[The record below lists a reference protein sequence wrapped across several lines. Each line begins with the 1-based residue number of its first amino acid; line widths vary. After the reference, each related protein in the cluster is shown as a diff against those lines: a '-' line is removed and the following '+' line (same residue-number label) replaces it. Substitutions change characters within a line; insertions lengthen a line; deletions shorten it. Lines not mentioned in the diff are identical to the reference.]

1 MNNYVSTEKS
11 LKRWLK
17 NRVKVTM
24 ATVVGFLIAGTV
36 SFAMSVNGS
45 EVENGENGYT
55 LTQENI
61 VGKQNVNGKT
71 AGAVV
76 TGTTENDKL
85 IISNALENKTENE
98 ESWLLSVQ
106 SENNVITT
114 EIGKDAVLSGKN
126 LSRTTLNLWGKTETT
141 NNGIIEKAENGWAA
155 ITISGAKENAKATF
169 TNNGTVKGDIN
180 IEDNITLNNTG
191 VIEGKIYADKKDG
204 DKAII
209 LSGAN
214 AKVGA
219 VELKGTGNTLEIK
232 DGVNDTIDN
241 VISVDKITVTGSTVT
256 FADGE
261 INRAITSEDKHLLDI
276 TDSNVTNKMD
286 LTSKGESA
294 STIGTSNL
302 INNYGKTAG
311 TYTLINDGT
320 LISNNA
326 GSGIY
331 TNAQAEK
338 AVMNVVNNGE
348 INIEASG
355 WATGL
360 NGKFDKEKENA
371 EISIT
376 NNGNIVVVNGAGM
389 DITNTGAESNKGT
402 LINSENGT
410 ITTSKFGVG
419 IIADGV
425 GVEGINKGTITVK
438 DSGYALKAAN
448 GAVATNEG
456 KIILVPEVKDEET
469 EKADETVEEIKL
481 AAVTLGGGTFIN
493 ASTIEAAAGTA
504 LINVEKLEG
513 SSFINEGRAV
523 VKVADKGTMVVI
535 NKNEEGKKADAG
547 FQIVNAGTIELG
559 KEAKMVDGKVD
570 FVNEAGSKLVLGE
583 GAKLGNT
590 EESSFINAGTA
601 EFGKG
606 ATISS
611 DADFE
616 NTGILRVSG
625 VDFSKIDSELTGD
638 ELTKAQLQKILEAVG
653 VSFGEESSLDENVL
667 DKAIGIITAYDDKGN
682 EVVKIVGGNELEN
695 GTEGNA
701 EIIFGDGGQTY
712 KIAGVTVTVTGGEA
726 SGKILNI
733 ISKDSKAERE
743 NEEKP
748 APGQVGKLTVKGE
761 TTLSDF
767 IINIEDTELTKGS
780 GIVLDK
786 GQVGNQNILTL
797 KDSKVNGDKVERTIT
812 LDSYTTLKLD
822 NTTVLGNI
830 GSDTGTKGGI
840 ETAGN
845 TTINGTV
852 KAGRLTTDGNTVF
865 EKAVTVGSAE
875 SNGIATNG
883 TTWFKDTVTTTN
895 TSFMK
900 TNGTTHFDKDVTL
913 TGNLTTNGITIFNGK
928 VATSDKESVILGETF
943 INKELALGGAL
954 NVGDGLKDSKAITA
968 TDDNGKLI
976 LSKDAKLS
984 GENKTVTVNKDGEI
998 ILNVG
1003 TGTDK
1008 DGVYNENAFA
1018 NTGDKITVSGEGKV
1032 NIAVGNKL
1040 TGDEA
1045 FVDLGGVN
1053 IESEVAADTEIYD
1066 VEVDENTAI
1075 FTYKTDLF
1083 EEDGILNGMN
1093 SQASE
1098 VGDYLPEKKVE
1109 RGEQLDRLYS
1119 SNIYSETV
1127 RASYDMFKLNED
1139 TVLSKNTAA
1148 KAGELVAEGK
1158 ALYSKTEYDRDGRF
1172 GDRKSEN
1179 ETTGLLANLVYGLD
1193 NNSSLGF
1200 VFSGAKQDID
1210 TDGGSADGEAFYFG
1224 AYKDTTIGK
1233 AQVRTGAAYQL
1244 NKFDSDNEAGA
1255 RTTDASYDSNAYGVY
1270 TQATFTND
1278 LGNGLSLQPKLRA
1291 GFTHIEQEAVKD
1303 AYFAMDEAEITTFD
1317 LTAGADLVKTVQYE
1331 KALAEFKLGAA
1342 YTYTMGDTDKEFTGA
1357 FKGGVENFDVLGAEI
1372 AENVFSV
1379 NLGAEVSYENGFF
1392 YNGGFTYEF
1401 GSDDTEAYGVNV
1413 GVGYKF

>member
-36 SFAMSVNGS
+36 SFAISVNGS
-45 EVENGENGYT
+45 AVENGENGYT

-61 VGKQNVNGKT
+61 VGQQNVNGKT

-191 VIEGKIYADKKDG
+191 VIEGKIYADKEDG
-204 DKAII
+204 DKAIT

-241 VISVDKITVTGSTVT
+241 VIGVDKITVTGSTVT

-294 STIGTSNL
+294 NTIGTSNL
-302 INNYGKTAG
+302 INNYGEAAG

-326 GSGIY
+326 ASGIY

-360 NGKFDKEKENA
+360 NGKFDEGKENA

-389 DITNTGAESNKGT
+389 DITNAGAESNKGT

-513 SSFINEGRAV
+513 SSFINEGSAV

-590 EESSFINAGTA
+590 EESSLINAGTA

-638 ELTKAQLQKILEAVG
+638 ELTKAQLQK
-653 VSFGEESSLDENVL
+653 F
-667 DKAIGIITAYDDKGN
+667 
-682 EVVKIVGGNELEN
+682 
-695 GTEGNA
+695 
-701 EIIFGDGGQTY
+701 
-712 KIAGVTVTVTGGEA
+712 
-726 SGKILNI
+726 
-733 ISKDSKAERE
+733 
-743 NEEKP
+743 
-748 APGQVGKLTVKGE
+748 
-761 TTLSDF
+761 
-767 IINIEDTELTKGS
+767 
-780 GIVLDK
+780 
-786 GQVGNQNILTL
+786 L
-797 KDSKVNGDKVERTIT
+797 K
-812 LDSYTTLKLD
+812 
-822 NTTVLGNI
+822 
-830 GSDTGTKGGI
+830 
-840 ETAGN
+840 
-845 TTINGTV
+845 
-852 KAGRLTTDGNTVF
+852 
-865 EKAVTVGSAE
+865 
-875 SNGIATNG
+875 
-883 TTWFKDTVTTTN
+883 
-895 TSFMK
+895 
-900 TNGTTHFDKDVTL
+900 
-913 TGNLTTNGITIFNGK
+913 
-928 VATSDKESVILGETF
+928 
-943 INKELALGGAL
+943 
-954 NVGDGLKDSKAITA
+954 
-968 TDDNGKLI
+968 
-976 LSKDAKLS
+976 
-984 GENKTVTVNKDGEI
+984 
-998 ILNVG
+998 
-1003 TGTDK
+1003 
-1008 DGVYNENAFA
+1008 
-1018 NTGDKITVSGEGKV
+1018 
-1032 NIAVGNKL
+1032 
-1040 TGDEA
+1040 
-1045 FVDLGGVN
+1045 
-1053 IESEVAADTEIYD
+1053 
-1066 VEVDENTAI
+1066 
-1075 FTYKTDLF
+1075 
-1083 EEDGILNGMN
+1083 
-1093 SQASE
+1093 Q
-1098 VGDYLPEKKVE
+1098 
-1109 RGEQLDRLYS
+1109 
-1119 SNIYSETV
+1119 
-1127 RASYDMFKLNED
+1127 
-1139 TVLSKNTAA
+1139 
-1148 KAGELVAEGK
+1148 
-1158 ALYSKTEYDRDGRF
+1158 
-1172 GDRKSEN
+1172 
-1179 ETTGLLANLVYGLD
+1179 
-1193 NNSSLGF
+1193 
-1200 VFSGAKQDID
+1200 
-1210 TDGGSADGEAFYFG
+1210 
-1224 AYKDTTIGK
+1224 
-1233 AQVRTGAAYQL
+1233 
-1244 NKFDSDNEAGA
+1244 
-1255 RTTDASYDSNAYGVY
+1255 
-1270 TQATFTND
+1270 
-1278 LGNGLSLQPKLRA
+1278 
-1291 GFTHIEQEAVKD
+1291 
-1303 AYFAMDEAEITTFD
+1303 
-1317 LTAGADLVKTVQYE
+1317 
-1331 KALAEFKLGAA
+1331 
-1342 YTYTMGDTDKEFTGA
+1342 
-1357 FKGGVENFDVLGAEI
+1357 
-1372 AENVFSV
+1372 
-1379 NLGAEVSYENGFF
+1379 
-1392 YNGGFTYEF
+1392 
-1401 GSDDTEAYGVNV
+1401 
-1413 GVGYKF
+1413 